1 MLGKSLSTFRLVSKT
16 YVHRK
21 FLLATESLYKQNCSF
36 KFLFINQITVRI
48 TKPLNFLDE
57 LNVVWR
63 KQINLKFCYDYICF
77 SSFKVDVVNNF
88 LQIVHGLNEIQVW
101 PEIFLRRRQ
110 NNLMEKIQ
118 KNNTKF
124 LLEMGLNSSRFM
136 KLGFH
141 FHIIH

>member
-1 MLGKSLSTFRLVSKT
+1 MLFGENKLKLEKT
-16 YVHRK
+16 
-21 FLLATESLYKQNCSF
+21 
-36 KFLFINQITVRI
+36 
-48 TKPLNFLDE
+48 NF
-57 LNVVWR
+57 V
-63 KQINLKFCYDYICF
+63 CCDYICF

-88 LQIVHGLNEIQVW
+88 LQIVHRLNEIQVW

-124 LLEMGLNSSRFM
+124 LLEMGLNSPRFM

-141 FHIIH
+141 FHIFH